1 MLGLSSHSAL
11 SPRQAGCVRLV
22 SPGWGA
28 TGDRGERVGALS
40 ASITQGLLPLSLQE
54 QQGGDRLQRQLTV
67 TETDVKAPTLRGTPG
82 APATDTF
89 QTEMLPSPWAE
100 PWT

>member
-1 MLGLSSHSAL
+1 M
-11 SPRQAGCVRLV
+11 
-22 SPGWGA
+22 
-28 TGDRGERVGALS
+28 GALS

-67 TETDVKAPTLRGTPG
+67 AETDLKAPNLRGTPG

-89 QTEMLPSPWAE
+89 SNRNAAVSLGRAMDISESQSQKQVLLFWGQE
-100 PWT
+100 PPLKK